1 MLSAWAKRRC
11 GPLLRRQRAT
21 SAGNQL
27 LSMGHCAARQIGSRR
42 TNMSKLVIIAAAEIE
57 VAPFVGGWKQS
68 RTNAQRHEVDIFE
81 NGNVVVAIAGMGPI
95 AGRIAADTA
104 YKHCNGDVRGFL
116 SVGFAGGLNPALKL
130 ADIVEPKKI
139 VCAADDTEI
148 SNATGISTLVSAGA
162 VAGHEQKL
170 MLASK
175 HGADAVDMEAYSVA
189 DVARI
194 YAVPFRAIKVI
205 SDELDFPMPPMGRFI
220 DEKGRFETGSFVIY
234 SAIRP
239 WIWPTVWQLAL
250 NSRRASHVLCER
262 LKQEIE
268 SVQEHGAVS
277 QMTEVSR

>member
-1 MLSAWAKRRC
+1 ME
-11 GPLLRRQRAT
+11 
-21 SAGNQL
+21 
-27 LSMGHCAARQIGSRR
+27 HCAARQIGSRR
-42 TNMSKLVIIAAAEIE
+42 ISMSKLVIIAAAEIE
-57 VAPFVGGWKQS
+57 VAPLVRGWKQS

-81 NGNVVVAIAGMGPI
+81 NGDVVVAIAGMGPI

-130 ADIVEPKKI
+130 ADNVEPKKI

-148 SNATGISTLVSAGA
+148 SNPTGSGTLVSAGA

-175 HGADAVDMEAYSVA
+175 HGAEAVDMEAYSVA

-194 YAVPFRAIKVI
+194 YGVPFRAIKVI

-220 DEKGRFETGSFVIY
+220 DEKGRFQMGSFVIY
-234 SAIRP
+234 SLIRP
-239 WIWPTVWQLAL
+239 WIWPTVWNLAR
-250 NSRRASHVLCER
+250 SSQRASKRLCKR
-262 LKQEIE
+262 LKQEIGTVKE
-268 SVQEHGAVS
+268 QGAVS